1 MADGR
6 IVVANGGIRT
16 DPQHRSKLNLGSM
29 RPNLSR
35 LSPDGALLD
44 QVEPP
49 LPQNSIRHLALL
61 PDGTV
66 AFAMQR
72 EADPPEPL
80 PQLGLWTP
88 GIPPRLCPPTE
99 DAAFVL
105 QGYAGSIAVSAA
117 GDMIGIPWAKAGAI
131 MLFDAAGP
139 PMPPTAAPISAASRQ
154 ASAA

>member
-44 QVEPP
+44 EVEPP

-88 GIPPRLCPPTE
+88 GTPP
-99 DAAFVL
+99 
-105 QGYAGSIAVSAA
+105 
-117 GDMIGIPWAKAGAI
+117 
-131 MLFDAAGP
+131 
-139 PMPPTAAPISAASRQ
+139 
-154 ASAA
+154 ASARRPTTRLLSCKATPVRSRFRRRAT